1 MRPIRLTI
9 AVVAVT
15 IVTIVLLINLDGII
29 GSNL

>member
-15 IVTIVLLINLDGII
+15 IVMIVLLINLDGII

>member
-15 IVTIVLLINLDGII
+15 LVTIVLLINLDGII